1 MSDPVADVVASCRQG
16 DRDAQRELFET
27 FQATVYRLTVRMV
40 GLTDAAD
47 VTQQVFLQLF
57 RTIDQFRGESRFSTW
72 LYRLTVNECLQHIR
86 RRKPAAQFPV
96 GLDIHE
102 RLPSHTVQI
111 EQRDLLEQA
120 LEKLAT
126 DLRAI
131 FLLREVEQLDYAQM
145 ADVLEIAEGTVAS
158 RLNRARR
165 ELRKHLVE
173 LGWEP

>member
-1 MSDPVADVVASCRQG
+1 MNDPVADVVASCRQG
-16 DRDAQRELFET
+16 DRDAQRELFEKV
-27 FQATVYRLTVRMV
+27 QVDVYRLTVRMV
-40 GLTDAAD
+40 GLADAAD
-47 VTQQVFLQLF
+47 VTQQVFLQVF

-86 RRKPAAQFPV
+86 RRKPVAQFPV
-96 GLDIHE
+96 NLELHE

-120 LEKLAT
+120 LEKLAA
-126 DLRAI
+126 DLRVI
-131 FLLREVEQLDYAQM
+131 FLLREVENLDYARI

>member
-1 MSDPVADVVASCRQG
+1 MNDPGADVVASCRQG
-16 DRDAQRELFET
+16 DRDAQREMFENVHRD
-27 FQATVYRLTVRMV
+27 VYRLTVRMV
-40 GLTDAAD
+40 GAADAAD

-57 RTIDQFRGESRFSTW
+57 RSIEQFRGEARFSTW

-96 GLDIHE
+96 DLEPRD
-102 RLPSHTVQI
+102 RSPSHTVQV
-111 EQRDLLEQA
+111 EQRDLLGQA
-120 LEKLAT
+120 LEKLPT
-126 DLRAI
+126 DLRVI
-131 FLLREVEQLDYAQM
+131 FLLREVEDLDYARL

-165 ELRKHLVE
+165 ELRKHLLE

>member
-27 FQATVYRLTVRMV
+27 FEVTVYRLAIRMV
-40 GLTDAAD
+40 GTADAAD

-57 RTIDQFRGESRFSTW
+57 RSIDQFRGESRFSTW
-72 LYRLTVNECLQHIR
+72 LYRLAVNECLQHIR
-86 RRKPAAQFPV
+86 RRKPAAQLPV
-96 GLDIHE
+96 DLEPPDHS
-102 RLPSHTVQI
+102 PSPAVQA

-120 LEKLAT
+120 LEKLPT

-131 FLLREVEQLDYAQM
+131 FLLREVEKLDYARI

-158 RLNRARR
+158 RLNRARGT
-165 ELRKHLVE
+165 LRKHLVE